1 MYRINANFLK
11 YPGAYLFLQVAKKRE
26 AFAAAHPDRRIIS
39 LGVGDVT
46 LPLAPA
52 VVSAMEAA
60 VQEMSRRET
69 FRGYPPTPGYPFLK
83 EKILAGD
90 FAPYGVH
97 LEPEEIFINDGA
109 KGDLGNLGDILSGD
123 DVIAVCDPTYPA
135 YVDSNVVYGRCG
147 EYDAKKGQWGRV
159 IYLPCVKEN
168 GFVPELPAERPDVLY
183 LCVPNNPT
191 GAAITRAQLQ
201 RFVDYAL
208 ENGCLIVYDAAYEG
222 FIASPDVPH
231 TVYECAGAKRCAIE
245 VRSFSKTAGFTGC
258 RLGYMAIPMELEA
271 DGVKLNALWR
281 QRLAVKSNGVPYVI
295 QRGGEA
301 VYSPEGRAQTRAQIA
316 YYKKNAAAI
325 RDGLRQAGYE
335 AFGGTDSPYV
345 WLRTLDGRS
354 AWEFF
359 DLLLE
364 RANVVGTPG
373 SGFGPS
379 GEGYFRLT
387 GFGTWE
393 DTAEALD
400 RIRSL

>member
-1 MYRINANFLK
+1 M
-11 YPGAYLFLQVAKKRE
+11 
-26 AFAAAHPDRRIIS
+26 
-39 LGVGDVT
+39 
-46 LPLAPA
+46 
-52 VVSAMEAA
+52 
-60 VQEMSRRET
+60 
-69 FRGYPPTPGYPFLK
+69 
-83 EKILAGD
+83 
-90 FAPYGVH
+90 H

-147 EYDAKKGQWGRV
+147 EYDAKKGQWSRV

-183 LCVPNNPT
+183 LCFPNNPT

-222 FIASPDVPH
+222 FIESPDVPH

-301 VYSPEGRAQTRAQIA
+301 AYSRRAARKRARRSPTTRKTPPPSATGCGRRAM
-316 YYKKNAAAI
+316 KPSAARTPRMSGCA
-325 RDGLRQAGYE
+325 RRAGGAHGNSLTCCWSGPTSWE
-335 AFGGTDSPYV
+335 RPAPALAPAERGT
-345 WLRTLDGRS
+345 S
-354 AWEFF
+354 A
-359 DLLLE
+359 
-364 RANVVGTPG
+364 
-373 SGFGPS
+373 
-379 GEGYFRLT
+379 
-387 GFGTWE
+387 
-393 DTAEALD
+393 
-400 RIRSL
+400 

>member
-60 VQEMSRRET
+60 VQEMGRRET

-83 EKILAGD
+83 EKILEGD

-159 IYLPCVKEN
+159 IYLPCVKED
-168 GFVPELPAERPDVLY
+168 RKS
-183 LCVPNNPT
+183 
-191 GAAITRAQLQ
+191 TRLNSSH
-201 RFVDYAL
+201 
-208 ENGCLIVYDAAYEG
+208 E
-222 FIASPDVPH
+222 
-231 TVYECAGAKRCAIE
+231 
-245 VRSFSKTAGFTGC
+245 
-258 RLGYMAIPMELEA
+258 IPSRMP
-271 DGVKLNALWR
+271 
-281 QRLAVKSNGVPYVI
+281 S
-295 QRGGEA
+295 
-301 VYSPEGRAQTRAQIA
+301 
-316 YYKKNAAAI
+316 
-325 RDGLRQAGYE
+325 
-335 AFGGTDSPYV
+335 
-345 WLRTLDGRS
+345 S
-354 AWEFF
+354 A
-359 DLLLE
+359 
-364 RANVVGTPG
+364 
-373 SGFGPS
+373 
-379 GEGYFRLT
+379 
-387 GFGTWE
+387 
-393 DTAEALD
+393 
-400 RIRSL
+400 